1 MFALIDCNN
10 FYAACERLFEPRLEG
25 VPVGVLSNNDGCVI
39 ARSEKFKALDIPMG
53 IPTHKI
59 DPALRRRVVLKSS
72 NYTLYGDL
80 SARVQQVLARQV
92 PTLEPYSIDE
102 CFLDLRGMQED
113 WHALGA
119 RLVRSVVRE
128 VGLPVSIGIA
138 PTRTLAKLANKQA
151 KAQPTRPQVCVWQSA
166 DAPDLTAHLNR
177 LSPRDVW
184 GVGERLNARLAGMGV
199 LTAAALRETPD
210 SELRRR
216 FSVVLART
224 ATELNGHPCLSMSDL
239 ETPRRSILCSRSFG
253 RPLRDHAALA
263 AALRHH
269 CQRAGE
275 KLRRDAM
282 QASAI
287 GVYLRT
293 NPYHAGTF
301 RHACEWTALP
311 FPSADTQQLNRA
323 AQRLLARLWQPAAY
337 QKLGVMLTELTP
349 RQQSQTTL
357 FDGTDPARQEALMH
371 AWDTI
376 RARYGRQALTLG
388 PQPVDASWQMNSAY
402 RSACYTTRWDE
413 LPRAR
418 AR

>member
-39 ARSEKFKALDIPMG
+39 ARSEEFKALDIPMG

-59 DPALRRRVVLKSS
+59 DPTLRRRVVLKSS

-119 RLVRSVVRE
+119 HLVRSVVRE

-138 PTRTLAKLANKQA
+138 PTRTLAKLANRQA
-151 KAQPTRPQVCVWQSA
+151 KAQSTRPQVCVWQSA
-166 DAPDLTAHLNR
+166 DAPELTAHLKR

-184 GVGERLNARLAGMGV
+184 GIGERLNARLAGLGV

-224 ATELNGHPCLSMSDL
+224 ASELNGHPCLSMSDL
-239 ETPRRSILCSRSFG
+239 ESPRRSILCSRSFG
-253 RPLRDHAALA
+253 RPLRDRAALA
-263 AALRHH
+263 GALRHH

-287 GVYLRT
+287 GIYLRT
-293 NPYHAGTF
+293 NPHHNTPYH
-301 RHACEWTALP
+301 HACEWTALP

-323 AQRLLARLWQPAAY
+323 AQRLLTRLWQPLAY

-349 RQQSQTTL
+349 RQQRQTTL
-357 FDGTDPARQEALMH
+357 FDGAEPARQEALME

-388 PQPVDASWQMNSAY
+388 PQPADAAWQMNSAY
-402 RSACYTTRWDE
+402 RSACYTTRWEE
-413 LPRAR
+413 LPRAL

>member
-25 VPVGVLSNNDGCVI
+25 VPLGVLSNNDGCVI
-39 ARSEKFKALDIPMG
+39 ARSEEFKALDIPMG

-59 DPALRRRVVLKSS
+59 APHLRRRIVLKSS

-80 SARVQQVLARQV
+80 SARVQQVLAQQV

-102 CFLDLRGMQED
+102 CFLDLRGMRED

-119 RLVRSVVRE
+119 ALVRSVQRQ

-138 PTRTLAKLANKQA
+138 PTRTLAKLANRQA
-151 KAQPTRPQVCVWQSA
+151 KTQPTRPQVCVWQSA
-166 DAPDLTAHLNR
+166 DAPELAAHLAR
-177 LSPRDVW
+177 LSPREVW
-184 GVGERLNARLAGMGV
+184 GVGERLNARLAGMGIV
-199 LTAAALRETPD
+199 TAAALRETPD
-210 SELRRR
+210 SVLRRR

-224 ATELNGHPCLSMSDL
+224 AAELNGQACLSMGDL

-253 RPLRDHAALA
+253 QPLRDRASLA
-263 AALRHH
+263 GALRHH

-287 GVYLRT
+287 GVYMRT
-293 NPYHAGTF
+293 NPHHAGSF
-301 RHACEWTALP
+301 HQACEWAALP

-349 RQQSQTTL
+349 RRQSQTTL
-357 FDGTDPARQEALMH
+357 FDGAEPARQEALMH

-388 PQPVDASWQMNSAY
+388 PQPADAPWQMNSAY